1 MFLGRLLA
9 LNRRVAASH
18 TLPEISILSKLT
30 QIPDVRSRRR
40 ACKRKK
46 SQRSEILT
54 SDLYETAVKDRVQ
67 QKFITGTGGGDAKEQ
82 TLLAILQER
91 REN

>member
-1 MFLGRLLA
+1 
-9 LNRRVAASH
+9 VAVSH

-30 QIPDVRSRRR
+30 QIPDVSSRRR

-54 SDLYETAVKDRVQ
+54 SGLYETAVKDSVQ
-67 QKFITGTGGGDAKEQ
+67 QKFITGRGGGDAKEQ
-82 TLLAILQER
+82 TLSANLQES